1 MMEHEMGLQEVHYNN
16 MLKGIKVYE
25 GRLNDEKRQKIN
37 IGDIIKVLK
46 DPLREESF
54 YVKIKNKYLF
64 KSFKEMSE
72 KLDIYKL
79 GFVKETKEEVVNIYH
94 EFYNQDKE
102 DKYGVVVFEVELI

>member
-1 MMEHEMGLQEVHYNN
+1 
-16 MLKGIKVYE
+16 
-25 GRLNDEKRQKIN
+25 
-37 IGDIIKVLK
+37 
-46 DPLREESF
+46 
-54 YVKIKNKYLF
+54 
-64 KSFKEMSE
+64 MSE